1 MMEILNNIGNSLRVS
16 WPAHVVDILIVAFLI
31 YQALK
36 LVRETRAF
44 QLVKGIILILLVYLL
59 STWLQLKTM
68 SFIMNNL
75 LSVGIIALVVLFQP
89 EMRRA
94 LEQMGRTQISKLGV
108 FGNQSDGE
116 ELVMLQRS
124 ITAVDEAC
132 SVLSKQKTGA
142 LIVYERKTL
151 LGEIIKTGTVINAE
165 PTMELIRN
173 VFFPNAPMHDGAL
186 IIRGGRPYSAGC
198 FLPLSENHEIS
209 RELGTRHR
217 AALGMS
223 ENSDAVVVVVSEETG
238 YITVAM
244 NGVLQINLTPEQLDS
259 LLRRELLPPE
269 EEAEHKPKTAFWRR
283 KND

>member
-1 MMEILNNIGNSLRVS
+1 MMEILNNIVNSLRVS
-16 WPAHVVDILIVAFLI
+16 WPSHVVDVLIVAFLA

-44 QLVKGIILILLVYLL
+44 QLVKGILLILLIYLV
-59 STWLQLKTM
+59 SAWWDLKTM

-75 LSVGIIALVVLFQP
+75 LSVGIIALLVLFQP

-94 LEQMGRTQISKLGV
+94 LEQMGRTQLSKFGV
-108 FGNQSDGE
+108 FGGQSDGD

-124 ITAVDEAC
+124 IAAVDEAC
-132 SVLSKQKTGA
+132 SVLSRQKVGA

-244 NGVLQINLTPEQLDS
+244 NGSLQINLTTEQLDGI
-259 LLRRELLPPE
+259 LRRELLPPE
-269 EEAEHKPKTAFWRR
+269 EEAEHKPVFRR
-283 KND
+283 KKAE